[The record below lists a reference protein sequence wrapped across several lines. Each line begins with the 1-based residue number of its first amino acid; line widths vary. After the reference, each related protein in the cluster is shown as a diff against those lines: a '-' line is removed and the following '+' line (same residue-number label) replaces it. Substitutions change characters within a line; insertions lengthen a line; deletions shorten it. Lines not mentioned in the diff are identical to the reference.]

1 MPLPLSAQAGSHR
14 SYTLSSTR
22 FNPRVRFQGVAK
34 AKPAWA
40 SQPGSPTPQARRP
53 LAACWETS
61 GRGTKVRITEVS
73 WWTVGIGRAGASVYR
88 SIRAA
93 HPACGTGTISRA
105 HTATTTAAGTRRV
118 RDSGTNLCTGSI
130 GQCQTS
136 RRTGTLAV
144 HARPLTADAAA
155 DLAGGTTGP
164 VHAALARGTGTG
176 TAARARLAS
185 ALLRRG
191 VAEPAT
197 TYSFRVT
204 VSPVRG
210 TRLGKDIPNARQTED
225 AANGG
230 GRDSFEGL
238 AA

>member
-1 MPLPLSAQAGSHR
+1 MPLPLCAQTGSHR
-14 SYTLSSTR
+14 SNTLSSTSL
-22 FNPRVRFQGVAK
+22 NPRVRFQGVTK

-105 HTATTTAAGTRRV
+105 HTATATAAGTRV
-118 RDSGTNLCTGSI
+118 RDPGTDLCTGSI
-130 GQCQTS
+130 GQCQTP

-144 HARPLTADAAA
+144 HARPRTADTVA
-155 DLAGGTTGP
+155 DLAGRTTEA
-164 VHAALARGTGTG
+164 VHAGLTRGTGTG
-176 TAARARLAS
+176 TAAGARLTGTP
-185 ALLRRG
+185 LRRG

>member
-1 MPLPLSAQAGSHR
+1 MPLPLCAQTGSHR
-14 SYTLSSTR
+14 SNTLSSTSL
-22 FNPRVRFQGVAK
+22 NPRVRFQGVTK

-61 GRGTKVRITEVS
+61 GRGTKARITEVS

-105 HTATTTAAGTRRV
+105 HTATATAAGTRV
-118 RDSGTNLCTGSI
+118 RDPRTDLCPGSI
-130 GQCQTS
+130 GQCQTP

-144 HARPLTADAAA
+144 HAGLT
-155 DLAGGTTGP
+155 
-164 VHAALARGTGTG
+164 RGTVTG
-176 TAARARLAS
+176 TAAGARLTGTP
-185 ALLRRG
+185 LRRG

-197 TYSFRVT
+197 THGFRVT
-204 VSPVRG
+204 VFPVRC
-210 TRLGKDIPNARQTED
+210 TRLGKDSANARQAEET
-225 AANGG
+225 ANRG
-230 GRDSFEGL
+230 GRD
-238 AA
+238 

>member
-1 MPLPLSAQAGSHR
+1 TRRMPLPLCAQTGSHR
-14 SYTLSSTR
+14 SNTLSSTSL
-22 FNPRVRFQGVAK
+22 NPRVRFQGVTK

-105 HTATTTAAGTRRV
+105 HTSTATAAGTRV
-118 RDSGTNLCTGSI
+118 RDPGTDLCTGSI
-130 GQCQTS
+130 SQCLTP
-136 RRTGTLAV
+136 RR
-144 HARPLTADAAA
+144 
-155 DLAGGTTGP
+155 AGGTLP
-164 VHAALARGTGTG
+164 
-176 TAARARLAS
+176 
-185 ALLRRG
+185 RRR

-197 TYSFRVT
+197 AHRFRVT
-204 VSPVRG
+204 VFPVRG

-225 AANGG
+225 AANRS
-230 GRDSFEGL
+230 GRDGSEGL